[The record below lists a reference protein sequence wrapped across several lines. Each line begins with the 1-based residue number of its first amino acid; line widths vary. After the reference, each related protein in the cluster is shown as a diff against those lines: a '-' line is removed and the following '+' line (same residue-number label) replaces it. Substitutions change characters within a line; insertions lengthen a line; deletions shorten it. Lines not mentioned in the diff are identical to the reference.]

1 MDLLFPTGSFI
12 ELSFSPTD
20 IIGMVYTLDDGTG
33 VYEVVNASD
42 FTHQMTLPGYNTL
55 AGTVKDSVQTKV
67 RR

>member
-1 MDLLFPTGSFI
+1 MV
-12 ELSFSPTD
+12 
-20 IIGMVYTLDDGTG
+20 GMVYTLDDGTG